1 MSYKLT
7 TSAKAVSMIGKQKHI
22 FYKQLCC
29 HMRQI
34 NLNLQ
39 TFSLTIPSGYSD
51 AHGIFWSKIIF

>member
-7 TSAKAVSMIGKQKHI
+7 TSVKAVSMIAKQKHA

-34 NLNLQ
+34 KLDLQ
-39 TFSLTIPSGYSD
+39 TFSLTILSGYSD
-51 AHGIFWSKIIF
+51 AHGIFWSKTIF